1 MRTPTLR
8 QLHSFVAAVE
18 TGSLS
23 AAARTLQITQPAAS
37 QQVKELERTLATR
50 LLQRGAGAV
59 RPTAAGEAVL
69 THARLVQ
76 AAVDDLL
83 AAAASFYGGEVGRVR
98 LGTGATAC
106 IHLLPPLL
114 ARMKQRMPG
123 LEIIIATGNT
133 SDILGR
139 VLTGGLDLAL
149 VTLAGTPN
157 RSLEARRLVVEPL
170 VAYAPTS
177 MLPATPTLRP
187 AQLAALPLIL
197 YESGGATRGVVDTW
211 FRRAGLAPRPIMEL
225 GSVEA
230 IKVLAESGLGATIL
244 PRTALD
250 VSAANMPAANMPA
263 ANMTVRPLCPAAS
276 RCLAV
281 VLRRDKLRDRS
292 LRVCL
297 EELESLAATAKG
309 AAVHREADQP
319 GR

>member
-1 MRTPTLR
+1 
-8 QLHSFVAAVE
+8 
-18 TGSLS
+18 
-23 AAARTLQITQPAAS
+23 
-37 QQVKELERTLATR
+37 
-50 LLQRGAGAV
+50 
-59 RPTAAGEAVL
+59 
-69 THARLVQ
+69 
-76 AAVDDLL
+76 
-83 AAAASFYGGEVGRVR
+83 
-98 LGTGATAC
+98 
-106 IHLLPPLL
+106 
-114 ARMKQRMPG
+114 MPG

-250 VSAANMPAANMPA
+250 VPAANMPA
-263 ANMTVRPLCPAAS
+263 ANMTVRPLRPAAS

-297 EELESLAATAKG
+297 EELESLAATEKG
-309 AAVHREADQP
+309 AAVDRDVDQP